1 MRRFH
6 LLEIAEQPWCP
17 RVIRDGVTDYLRWA
31 VDAGRAYD
39 AAAPILA
46 EMLMRTNDRE
56 IVDLCAGGGGPW
68 RTLRTR
74 LSEHGCD
81 VRVRLTDRYPNHRA
95 FAQAALESDGA
106 VTGEIRPVDA
116 TDVPEDLQG
125 VRTIFSA
132 FHHFERD
139 AAKQI
144 LRDAAARGEPI
155 AIFEAT
161 HRSGKAI
168 AITLLTPLLVLLST
182 PAIRPFS
189 LTRLLFTYAIPII
202 PLVVLFDGIV
212 SCLRTYT
219 PDELRELC
227 ECIGAMNYV
236 WTAGEAGKGPLP
248 MTFLTGVRISKGLA
262 Q

>member
-39 AAAPILA
+39 DAAPVLA
-46 EMLMRTNDRE
+46 EILKRASDRE

-68 RTLRTR
+68 RTLRAK
-74 LSEHGCD
+74 LGEHGCD

-116 TDVPEDLQG
+116 TDVPDDLRG

-139 AAKQI
+139 AAKEI

-155 AIFEAT
+155 AIFEANTSQWQGDCNHPTDSLARPAVDSGHSPVQSDTSALHVRDPT
-161 HRSGKAI
+161 HSVR
-168 AITLLTPLLVLLST
+168 
-182 PAIRPFS
+182 
-189 LTRLLFTYAIPII
+189 
-202 PLVVLFDGIV
+202 
-212 SCLRTYT
+212 
-219 PDELRELC
+219 
-227 ECIGAMNYV
+227 GA
-236 WTAGEAGKGPLP
+236 L
-248 MTFLTGVRISKGLA
+248 
-262 Q
+262 